1 MHSLAEGGAEL
12 RRQPASGGEM
22 RERSSIK
29 GRKEPRPC
37 SSDRASTFSIS
48 TSCYL
53 GALWPCRRGCLPF
66 ATAAR
71 LESVASGVLVVG
83 ISIAALIAF
92 ADWRPIFAAPQACSA
107 GFGPARRPGFGAK
120 IPVGKGQAW
129 QSWLAFAR
137 PAKFRLKAEWRG
149 RGKRR
154 KCDRPSR
161 FWIGPLVRHPRP

>member
-1 MHSLAEGGAEL
+1 MQQRPREYVLDIYKLLLGG
-12 RRQPASGGEM
+12 
-22 RERSSIK
+22 
-29 GRKEPRPC
+29 
-37 SSDRASTFSIS
+37 FV
-48 TSCYL
+48 
-53 GALWPCRRGCLPF
+53 ALSPWLF
-66 ATAAR
+66 AFRYEAAR